1 MRKIDIQD
9 LIQLLGM
16 VGIIGSLIFVGLE
29 MRQSQMIAQAGQN
42 QERMGAATDMVNT
55 MNEVVADFQSLVF
68 ENNTHYKDYLSEEE
82 IIQRNLFHI
91 FLFTYE
97 NDHFQYSR
105 GLMPEEVWS
114 AKLSAFAFFY
124 NNCEMRPIIETRIQ
138 YYSEGFLNII
148 KDIPDECSE

>member
-1 MRKIDIQD
+1 MKKVDINA

-29 MRQSQMIAQAGQN
+29 MKQSQMIAQAGQN
-42 QERMGAATDMVNT
+42 QERMGAAGDMVNT
-55 MNEVVADFQSLVF
+55 LNEVVADFQSLVF
-68 ENNTHYKDYLSEEE
+68 ENKRDYKDYLSEEE

-105 GLMPEEVWS
+105 GLMPEDVWS
-114 AKLSAFAFFY
+114 AKLAAFAFFY

-138 YYSEGFLNII
+138 YYSEDFLNII
-148 KDIPDECSE
+148 RGIPDECME

>member
-1 MRKIDIQD
+1 MRKIEMHD

-29 MRQSQMIAQAGQN
+29 MKQSQMIAQAGQN
-42 QERMGAATDMVNT
+42 QERMGAAGDMVNT
-55 MNEVVADFQSLVF
+55 LNEVVADFQSLVF
-68 ENNTHYKDYLSEEE
+68 ENKRDYKDYLSDEE

-105 GLMPEEVWS
+105 GLMPEDVWS

-138 YYSEGFLNII
+138 YYSEDFVNII
-148 KDIPDECSE
+148 RGIPDECME

>member
-1 MRKIDIQD
+1 MKKVDINA

-29 MRQSQMIAQAGQN
+29 MKQSQMIAQAGQN
-42 QERMGAATDMVNT
+42 QERMGAAGDMVNT
-55 MNEVVADFQSLVF
+55 LNEVVADFQSLVF
-68 ENNTHYKDYLSEEE
+68 ENKRDYKDYLSEEE

-105 GLMPEEVWS
+105 GLMPDDVWS
-114 AKLSAFAFFY
+114 AKLAAFAFF
-124 NNCEMRPIIETRIQ
+124 
-138 YYSEGFLNII
+138 L
-148 KDIPDECSE
+148 

>member
-29 MRQSQMIAQAGQN
+29 MKQSQMIAQAGQN
-42 QERMGAATDMVNT
+42 QERMGAAGDMVNT
-55 MNEVVADFQSLVF
+55 LNEVVADFQSLVF
-68 ENNTHYKDYLSEEE
+68 ENKRDYKDYLSEEE

-105 GLMPEEVWS
+105 GLMPEDVWS

-138 YYSEGFLNII
+138 YYSEDFLNII
-148 KDIPDECSE
+148 RGIPDECME

>member
-29 MRQSQMIAQAGQN
+29 MKQSQMIAQAGQN
-42 QERMGAATDMVNT
+42 QERMGAAGDMVNT
-55 MNEVVADFQSLVF
+55 LNEVVADFQSLVF
-68 ENNTHYKDYLSEEE
+68 ENKRDYKDYLSEEE

-105 GLMPEEVWS
+105 GLMPDDVWS
-114 AKLSAFAFFY
+114 AKLAAFAFF
-124 NNCEMRPIIETRIQ
+124 
-138 YYSEGFLNII
+138 L
-148 KDIPDECSE
+148 

>member
-1 MRKIDIQD
+1 MRKIEIHD

-42 QERMGAATDMVNT
+42 QERMGAAGDMVNT
-55 MNEVVADFQSLVF
+55 LNEVVADFQSLVF
-68 ENNTHYKDYLSEEE
+68 ENKRDYKDYLSDEE

-97 NDHFQYSR
+97 NDQFQYSR
-105 GLMPEEVWS
+105 GLMPEDVWS
-114 AKLSAFAFFY
+114 AKLSAFAF
-124 NNCEMRPIIETRIQ
+124 
-138 YYSEGFLNII
+138 L
-148 KDIPDECSE
+148 

>member
-1 MRKIDIQD
+1 MKKLDVQD

-16 VGIIGSLIFVGLE
+16 IGIIGSLIFVGLE

-68 ENNTHYKDYLSEEE
+68 ENNTNYKDYLSEKE
-82 IIQRNLFHI
+82 IIQRNFFHI

-105 GLMPEEVWS
+105 GLMPQEVWS
-114 AKLSAFAFFY
+114 AKLAAFAFFY
-124 NNCEMRPIIETRIQ
+124 NNCKMRPIIETRIQ
-138 YYSEGFLNII
+138 YYSEDFLNII
-148 KDIPDECSE
+148 REIPDECSE

>member
-1 MRKIDIQD
+1 MRNIDIQD

-29 MRQSQMIAQAGQN
+29 MKQSQMIAQAGQN

-68 ENNTHYKDYLSEEE
+68 ENNTNYKDYLSEEE

-91 FLFTYE
+91 FYLPMRMIIFNIPVGLCRKKYGQLSYRRLLF
-97 NDHFQYSR
+97 
-105 GLMPEEVWS
+105 L
-114 AKLSAFAFFY
+114 
-124 NNCEMRPIIETRIQ
+124 
-138 YYSEGFLNII
+138 
-148 KDIPDECSE
+148 

>member
-1 MRKIDIQD
+1 MKKIDINA

-16 VGIIGSLIFVGLE
+16 VGIIISLIFVALE

-42 QERMGAATDMVNT
+42 QERMGAASDMVNT
-55 MNEVVADFQSLVF
+55 LNEVVADFQSLIF
-68 ENNTHYKDYLSEEE
+68 ENNTDYKGYLSEEE

-124 NNCEMRPIIETRIQ
+124 NNCEMRPIIEARIQ
-138 YYSEGFLNII
+138 YYAEDFLNII
-148 KDIPDECSE
+148 RGIPDECSE

>member
-29 MRQSQMIAQAGQN
+29 MKQSQMIAQAGQN
-42 QERMGAATDMVNT
+42 QERMGAAGDMVNT
-55 MNEVVADFQSLVF
+55 LNEVVADFQSLVF
-68 ENNTHYKDYLSEEE
+68 ENKRDYKDYLSEEE

-105 GLMPEEVWS
+105 GLMPEDVWS

-138 YYSEGFLNII
+138 YYSEDFLNII
-148 KDIPDECSE
+148 RGIPDVCLE

>member
-1 MRKIDIQD
+1 MRKVEIQD

-55 MNEVVADFQSLVF
+55 LNEVVADFQSLVF
-68 ENNTHYKDYLSEEE
+68 ENNTDYKGYLSGEE

-138 YYSEGFLNII
+138 YYAEDFLNII
-148 KDIPDECSE
+148 RGIPDECSE